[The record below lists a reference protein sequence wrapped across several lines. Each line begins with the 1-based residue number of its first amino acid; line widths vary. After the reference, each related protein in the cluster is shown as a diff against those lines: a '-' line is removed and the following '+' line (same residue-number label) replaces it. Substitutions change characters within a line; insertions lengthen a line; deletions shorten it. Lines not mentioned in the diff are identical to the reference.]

1 MASQRELDL
10 VLFGATGFTG
20 QLTAEYL
27 ARHGGPLR
35 WGLAG
40 RNLDKLRTV
49 RQGLADIEPA
59 CAELPLIVAQVG
71 DAASLQAM
79 AGRAHMVAS
88 TVGPYVRY
96 GEPLVEACVE
106 AGTDY
111 ADITGEPEFV
121 SNLLRRFDDD
131 ARRRQLRL
139 VSCCGFDSIPHDL
152 GAYFTVR
159 HLASD
164 QPIRLQGFVLGQ
176 GSFSGGTWQSAVEAM
191 GRFFKAPKHGRKQGS
206 ASPPQR
212 RVGSLKQRLFYES
225 TLRSW
230 ACPLPTIDPL
240 IVLRSARQLDLYG
253 PDFRYGHYLRVKS
266 LPRLMM
272 GGAAVTSIFALA
284 QLGPTRK
291 WLLGR
296 RQSGEGPS
304 PEERAKSSFSVTFH
318 ATAGP
323 RRLRTVVRGGDP
335 GYGETSK
342 MLAESALAMT
352 MDRQRLPPV
361 YGVLTPAVAMGEVL
375 LERLQAA
382 GIVFE
387 VLAEESSAA

>member
-20 QLTAEYL
+20 QLTADYL
-27 ARHGGPLR
+27 ARHGGALR
-35 WGLAG
+35 WGLGG
-40 RNLDKLRTV
+40 RNLDKLEQV
-49 RQGLADIEPA
+49 RQGLALIDPA
-59 CAELPLIVAQVG
+59 CAELPLIQAQVG
-71 DAASLQAM
+71 DAASLRAM
-79 AGRAHMVAS
+79 AERTQMVAS

-121 SNLLRRFDDD
+121 SNLYRRFDDE
-131 ARRRQLRL
+131 ARRRRLRL

-152 GAYFTVR
+152 GALFTVR
-159 HLASD
+159 HLPSD
-164 QPIRLQGFVLGQ
+164 VPIRLRGFVLGQ
-176 GSFSGGTWQSAVEAM
+176 GTFSGGTWQSAVEAM
-191 GRFFKAPKHGRKQGS
+191 GRFFKAPKQGRKKRTS
-206 ASPPQR
+206 SPPER
-212 RVGSLKQRLFYES
+212 RVGALEQRVFYEPR
-225 TLRSW
+225 LKSW
-230 ACPLPTIDPL
+230 ACPLPTIDPV
-240 IVLRSARQLDLYG
+240 IVLRSARQLDVYG

-266 LPRLMM
+266 LPRLLM

-304 PEERAKSSFSVTFH
+304 AEVRAKSSFSVTFH
-318 ATAGP
+318 ASAGE
-323 RRLRTVVRGGDP
+323 RQLRTVVRGGDP

-342 MLAESALAMT
+342 MLAESALSMT
-352 MDRQRLPPV
+352 LDGQRLPAV
-361 YGVLTPAVAMGEVL
+361 YGVLTPAVAMGDVL
-375 LERLQAA
+375 LQRLQAA
-382 GIVFE
+382 GMVFE
-387 VLAEESSAA
+387 VLTEETSQA